1 MGAEHDAVPDLDRL
15 FADLAHPNPYIQTEA
30 FTAMAEHWQAEAHA
44 AFDCSVGSA
53 RCVAAAGFRTGAG
66 CIRRKCHAT
75 HRRLLSLSADG
86 TVRAS
91 CVKAYAQLA
100 SNYPG
105 LPFSEEAMQVLRDGL
120 QDSSPVVAVASVMA
134 LGRVGQQAVSLLLE
148 ISRGDNPA
156 QGVAAV
162 NAWLRSTTLLWS
174 KGLKSCSPTQ
184 ASMAMC
190 VKHSPPLCCVCAIS
204 RRVSRPDPAG

>member
-1 MGAEHDAVPDLDRL
+1 MPRLIALLDQPDVSLRRASVRGLGAFGEC
-15 FADLAHPNPYIQTEA
+15 
-30 FTAMAEHWQAEAHA
+30 AMQPIAE
-44 AFDCSVGSA
+44 C
-53 RCVAAAGFRTGAG
+53 FR
-66 CIRRKCHAT
+66 
-75 HRRLLSLSADG
+75 SSADG

-134 LGRVGQQAVSLLLE
+134 LGQVGQQAVSLLLE

-162 NAWLRSTTLLWS
+162 NAL
-174 KGLKSCSPTQ
+174 
-184 ASMAMC
+184 AE
-190 VKHSPPLCCVCAIS
+190 IN
-204 RRVSRPDPAG
+204 DPAVEQGFEELLADPSIDGYVRETLTSALLRVRDLKARQPS

>member
-30 FTAMAEHWQAEAHA
+30 FTAMAEHWQAEAMPRLIA
-44 AFDCSVGSA
+44 LLDQPDVSLRRASVRGLGAFGECA
-53 RCVAAAGFRTGAG
+53 MQPIAECFR
-66 CIRRKCHAT
+66 
-75 HRRLLSLSADG
+75 SSADG

-134 LGRVGQQAVSLLLE
+134 LGQVGKQAVSLLLE

-162 NAWLRSTTLLWS
+162 NAL
-174 KGLKSCSPTQ
+174 
-184 ASMAMC
+184 AE
-190 VKHSPPLCCVCAIS
+190 IN
-204 RRVSRPDPAG
+204 DPAVEQGFEELLADPSIDGYVRETLTSALLRVRDLKARQPS